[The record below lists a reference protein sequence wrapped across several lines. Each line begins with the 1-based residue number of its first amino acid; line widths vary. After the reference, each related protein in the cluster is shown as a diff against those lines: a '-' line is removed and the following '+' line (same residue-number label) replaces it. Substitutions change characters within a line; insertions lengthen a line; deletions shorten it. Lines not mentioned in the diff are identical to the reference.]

1 MISTGEEVLH
11 GDITDTNAAWLSRLF
26 FQQGF
31 RLHRR
36 TTVGDSKDDICS
48 ELLQASL
55 KSDVVIVNGGLG
67 PTTDDLTA
75 EAASMAMG
83 VELVLNRSWVDVL
96 EQMFSKSGREM
107 PKSNIK
113 QAMLPEG
120 AELLDNPIGTACGFA
135 CHLNEC
141 WLFFTPGVPS
151 EFTKMVEEQVLPRI
165 RSAFP
170 DNPAFVCD
178 RFYTF
183 GLSEAN
189 LNDSLSG
196 VALSPDSEMGYRSS
210 LPFIE
215 VKLFSPSSLSDDEKK
230 IGDIVGVLGDNLV
243 SRDQPMREA
252 VAAKLGKHNVTL
264 SVAEQF
270 TAGNL
275 TSWLSESDIFQGIL
289 QQGWVMSSCQQP
301 ELADKNALAAA
312 LAMATAAREKTQ
324 SAIALACGCESA
336 EGEVSIAMSTPVGDW
351 GQTLKFRRRWPVNDR
366 RSLISTAM
374 LDMVR
379 RWTEDKDVIGQ
390 YMSMTCVEELYLPA
404 QS

>member
-1 MISTGEEVLH
+1 
-11 GDITDTNAAWLSRLF
+11 
-26 FQQGF
+26 
-31 RLHRR
+31 
-36 TTVGDSKDDICS
+36 
-48 ELLQASL
+48 
-55 KSDVVIVNGGLG
+55 
-67 PTTDDLTA
+67 
-75 EAASMAMG
+75 
-83 VELVLNRSWVDVL
+83 
-96 EQMFSKSGREM
+96 
-107 PKSNIK
+107 
-113 QAMLPEG
+113 
-120 AELLDNPIGTACGFA
+120 
-135 CHLNEC
+135 
-141 WLFFTPGVPS
+141 
-151 EFTKMVEEQVLPRI
+151 
-165 RSAFP
+165 
-170 DNPAFVCD
+170 
-178 RFYTF
+178 
-183 GLSEAN
+183 
-189 LNDSLSG
+189 
-196 VALSPDSEMGYRSS
+196 
-210 LPFIE
+210 
-215 VKLFSPSSLSDDEKK
+215 
-230 IGDIVGVLGDNLV
+230 
-243 SRDQPMREA
+243 MREA